1 MKNLFDIMLGPAKK
15 KDDHKARTDLNF
27 SNELAKGIKKQ
38 EEGDTSKGDKK
49 VVDGSQPV
57 VKMISSM

>member
-27 SNELAKGIKKQ
+27 SNELAKGIKK
-38 EEGDTSKGDKK
+38 
-49 VVDGSQPV
+49 
-57 VKMISSM
+57 